1 MSILDRALYTWA
13 HDFPGGIEALAT
25 LLGKATGTV
34 YNKADPGCETHQFTV
49 KELVAASKFSG
60 NTAALFG
67 VCRVL
72 DHAAVALGDY
82 TRTSDLEL
90 LDVCLA
96 CERENG
102 ETAQAIGE
110 ALAQGAIGAR
120 DWATIDRE
128 IAEDI
133 EAKLALRERL
143 RGLRRG

>member
-1 MSILDRALYTWA
+1 MQGLDRALYEWA

-34 YNKADPGCETHQFTV
+34 YNKADPGNDHHQFTV
-49 KELVAASKFSG
+49 REVVAATKFSSD
-60 NTAALFG
+60 TKALRG
-67 VCRVL
+67 ICRVL
-72 DHAAVALGDY
+72 DHACVALGDY

-90 LDVCLA
+90 LDLCLA
-96 CERENG
+96 CEREHG
-102 ETAQAIGE
+102 ETAEAIRL
-110 ALAQGAIGAR
+110 ALSRGAICDR
-120 DWATIDRE
+120 DWAQIDRE